1 MNKLRI
7 ITRADLSPGAQAAQ
21 AVHGALAFAAAHPAL
36 TKVWMRESNVVVLL
50 VVPDGK
56 ALNALLRQAQ
66 WKQLDHA
73 LFVEPDMRNAL
84 TCIVLAPG
92 EKAQKL
98 CSMLPLALRS
108 PVEA

>member
-7 ITRADLSPGAQAAQ
+7 ITRADLLPGAQAAQ
-21 AVHGALAFAAAHPAL
+21 AVHGAIAFAAAHPSL
-36 TKVWMRESNVVVLL
+36 TKAWMRESNTVVLL

-66 WKQLDHA
+66 AKQLNHA
-73 LFVEPDMRNAL
+73 LFVEPDMRHAL
-84 TCIVLAPG
+84 TCIALAPG
-92 EKAQKL
+92 EKAREL
-98 CSMLPLALRS
+98 CANLPLALRQ